1 MDSRT
6 LAPPSAAALLVAL
19 VLATSPAAASNWLV
33 SLRTGNSGEAQAQS
47 APSTPTGV
55 AAACVS
61 PSLKQVKVS
70 WTAVARASSYT
81 ILKSPTLAGTYT
93 STAGGVT
100 GTSWTSGTLSNGNVY
115 FKMEAF
121 VGTLWVSAQSVATGE
136 STISSSGCVQP

>member
-1 MDSRT
+1 M
-6 LAPPSAAALLVAL
+6 PSQLMAL
-19 VLATSPAAASNWLV
+19 
-33 SLRTGNSGEAQAQS
+33 
-47 APSTPTGV
+47 

-81 ILKSPTLAGTYT
+81 ILKSATLAGSYT
-93 STAGGVT
+93 STASGVT

-121 VGTLWVSAQSVATGE
+121 VGTLWVSSQSVATGE
-136 STISSSGCVQP
+136 STISTSGCVQP